1 MLTLLLVIGVVFLV
15 ILAFFVIVGEQ
26 GRFHRSTWAFLR
38 ESGMHLRTIH
48 GYIYLR
54 WTQRYINA
62 LFGMT
67 ARNPT
72 ATKTERW
79 LAQRYHGK
87 VLTHENARCLI
98 KLDRPI
104 DRRDLEQIVPYPIA
118 HDLILQASPDIVVY
132 ECVCR
137 NARATHCEPTQVC
150 MVVGRPFTD
159 LVLEHHPDKSR
170 RLSREEAL
178 QLLEAEHLR
187 GHVHSAWFKDA
198 MLNRFYAICNCC
210 KCCCGGIR
218 EMAER
223 GVPLVASSGYV
234 ARIDPAACALCDDCI
249 EACPFHAISK
259 NDDTVIH
266 DWERCLGCGVCEA
279 MCKVGAITMVRDERK
294 GVPLDVRML
303 A

>member
-1 MLTLLLVIGVVFLV
+1 MLMLLLVLGVLLLTAV
-15 ILAFFVIVGEQ
+15 AFFLIVGEK
-26 GRFHRSTWAFLR
+26 GELHPSTWAFAR
-38 ESGMHLRTIH
+38 ESGMHLRTLH
-48 GYIYLR
+48 GYVYLR
-54 WTQRYINA
+54 WTQQYINA

-72 ATKTERW
+72 PSKGEHW
-79 LAQRYHGK
+79 LAQHYHGK
-87 VLTHENARCLI
+87 VLTHEHARCI
-98 KLDRPI
+98 INLDQPI
-104 DRRDLEQIVPYPIA
+104 NRRNLDQIVPYPIA
-118 HDLILQASPDIVVY
+118 RDFIPQASPDIAVY

-137 NARATHCEPTQVC
+137 NARAAHSEPTQVC
-150 MVVGRPFTD
+150 MVVGRPFAD
-159 LVLEHHPDKSR
+159 FVLEHHPDKSH

-187 GHVHSAWFKDA
+187 GHVHSAGFKDA
-198 MLNRFYAICNCC
+198 MLNRFYAICHCC

-223 GVPLVASSGYV
+223 GVPRVASSGYV

-259 NDDTVIH
+259 NGDTVIH
-266 DWERCLGCGVCEA
+266 DWERCLGCGVCEV
-279 MCKVGAITMVRDERK
+279 MCKVGAITMVLDERK